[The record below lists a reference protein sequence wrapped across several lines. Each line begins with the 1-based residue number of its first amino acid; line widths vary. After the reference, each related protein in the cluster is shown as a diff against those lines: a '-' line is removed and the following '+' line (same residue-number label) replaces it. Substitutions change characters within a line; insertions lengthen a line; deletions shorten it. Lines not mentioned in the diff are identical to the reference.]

1 MNDNQIDSK
10 EFLEKFNLKSRV
22 DCAHCGGTEFRLGP
36 TGMPN
41 TTIDEAVMMECK
53 NCGHTRLELV

>member
-1 MNDNQIDSK
+1 
-10 EFLEKFNLKSRV
+10 
-22 DCAHCGGTEFRLGP
+22 LGP